1 MTWHGVID
9 THASRQM
16 RVSVLTVHPIFPH
29 THRASCRVVE
39 WGWLNWELGLI
50 IIPSFGTPLL
60 PPSQIVS
67 RLTFFT
73 LSLTT
78 RLIQKICAN
87 IVKFKSFL
95 KNFY

>member
-1 MTWHGVID
+1 VGQAEHLRLLAGAAGVLEEDGIAPLK
-9 THASRQM
+9 HAIYS
-16 RVSVLTVHPIFPH
+16 
-29 THRASCRVVE
+29 
-39 WGWLNWELGLI
+39 LI
-50 IIPSFGTPLL
+50 LHQ
-60 PPSQIVS
+60 SQIIR

-78 RLIQKICAN
+78 RLIQKNYTN